1 MTSTTMTEAPVG
13 TDESMTTA
21 ITPTA
26 STAPTPAT
34 PSAGGPREGRA
45 KRRTFTTEYKRRIVA
60 EYDAAPSG
68 AKGAVLRRER
78 LYDSHVQEWRAA
90 IAAGTLDEPPKRGR
104 PRKTAEQAR
113 IVELERQVA
122 RLEAESARKDE
133 VIADR
138 DAALEVLGKGVA
150 FLEAIASRNT
160 R

>member
-1 MTSTTMTEAPVG
+1 MTSAMATPAG
-13 TDESMTTA
+13 TDEALTTTL
-21 ITPTA
+21 TP
-26 STAPTPAT
+26 STTPA
-34 PSAGGPREGRA
+34 PAAAAVGGPREGRA
-45 KRRTFTTEYKRRIVA
+45 KRRTFTSEYKRRIVA

-68 AKGAVLRRER
+68 TKGAVLRRER

-90 IAAGTLDEPPKRGR
+90 IAAGMVDEPLKGGR

-113 IVELERQVA
+113 IVELERHVT
-122 RLEAESARKDE
+122 RLEAEAVRKDQ

>member
-1 MTSTTMTEAPVG
+1 MTSTMATPAS
-13 TDESMTTA
+13 TDEVSTT
-21 ITPTA
+21 TP
-26 STAPTPAT
+26 T
-34 PSAGGPREGRA
+34 PSAAPAPAVGGPREGRA
-45 KRRTFTTEYKRRIVA
+45 KRRTFTSEYKRRIVA

-68 AKGAVLRRER
+68 TKGAVLRRER

-90 IAAGTLDEPPKRGR
+90 IAAGTVDVPSKGGR

-113 IVELERQVA
+113 IVELERQVT
-122 RLEAESARKDE
+122 RLEAEAARKDQ